1 MSFILVA
8 ILCIGIGCVTGSIFA
23 AGTANDKSE
32 PFIFGMDDDFN
43 NARRFQTVGANQ
55 MRR

>member
-8 ILCIGIGCVTGSIFA
+8 ILCIGIGCVIGSIFA
-23 AGTANDKSE
+23 AGTANHKSE

-43 NARRFQTVGANQ
+43 GTRPFQPVGVDRIRR
-55 MRR
+55 

>member
-8 ILCIGIGCVTGSIFA
+8 ILCIGIGCVIGSIFA

-43 NARRFQTVGANQ
+43 STRPFQPVGVDRIRR
-55 MRR
+55 